1 MSAAQRNKGACAERE
16 LFGLLSEQLGVAVVR
31 NYAARWE
38 GGCDSLS
45 LEGWAVEVKR
55 QEAINLTSWWNQA
68 TRQAERTQRK
78 PILFYRQSRR
88 PWKAVVDLHHVLPG
102 TFPAP
107 GNLAEIALEA
117 ACQIIRESLP

>member
-1 MSAAQRNKGACAERE
+1 MSTSQRNKGACAERE

-68 TRQAERTQRK
+68 TRQAERTQRVNGDLK
-78 PILFYRQSRR
+78 LTHFSFGQRFKTDTPPILTLRGGYPFSR
-88 PWKAVVDLHHVLPG
+88 G
-102 TFPAP
+102 
-107 GNLAEIALEA
+107 I
-117 ACQIIRESLP
+117 